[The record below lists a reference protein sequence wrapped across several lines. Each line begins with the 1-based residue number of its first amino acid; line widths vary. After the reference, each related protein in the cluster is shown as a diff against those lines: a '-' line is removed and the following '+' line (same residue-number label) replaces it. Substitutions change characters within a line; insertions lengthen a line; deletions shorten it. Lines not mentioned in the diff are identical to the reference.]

1 MYRLTM
7 LWLLSCWLLTS
18 TAFSQVSEARMLTAA
33 EKIAHDYFRVSPFN
47 KDFSTFVSR
56 VMNDP
61 AVTEKKINRKTD
73 STLFFLEAVY
83 TTHQPFFF
91 KPEKVKVI
99 ISERETESDSLHAPQ
114 PFFIYQLV
122 GYAPAGKDGKTD
134 VEKEYE
140 KLVKRYTR
148 SFDMNQ
154 PRELKDGDRVTGE
167 IRDFYF
173 ANVSFAPVTLA
184 WSSNTE
190 NGNVFAITVRFLVI
204 DNQAFLPVATYRF

>member
-1 MYRLTM
+1 MNRFTM
-7 LWLLSCWLLTS
+7 LWLICFWPFGNNT
-18 TAFSQVSEARMLTAA
+18 FGQVSEARILTAT

-47 KDFSTFVSR
+47 KDFGTFVSR
-56 VMNDP
+56 LMNDP
-61 AVTEKKINRKTD
+61 AITEKKINLKTD

-91 KPEKVKVI
+91 KPAKVKVI
-99 ISERETESDSLHAPQ
+99 ISERETEPDSLQDAQ

-122 GYAPAGKDGKTD
+122 GFAPAGKDGKTD

-154 PRELKDGDRVTGE
+154 PRELKDGNIITGE

-173 ANVSFAPVTLA
+173 ANVSFSPLTLA
-184 WSSNTE
+184 WSTNAD
-190 NGNVFAITVRFLVI
+190 NGNVFAITIRFLVL
-204 DNQAFLPVATYRF
+204 DNRAFLPIATNRF

>member
-1 MYRLTM
+1 MNRFTM
-7 LWLLSCWLLTS
+7 LWMFCCGFLTV
-18 TAFSQVSEARMLTAA
+18 TAYGQVSEPRILTAT

-56 VMNDP
+56 LMNDP

-73 STLFFLEAVY
+73 STLFFLEGIY

-99 ISERETESDSLHAPQ
+99 ISERETEADSLHAPQ

-122 GYAPAGKDGKTD
+122 GYAPAGSEGKTD
-134 VEKEYE
+134 VKKEYE

-154 PRELKDGDRVTGE
+154 PRELKDGESISGE

-204 DNQAFLPVATYRF
+204 DNRAFLPIASNRF

>member
-1 MYRLTM
+1 MYRFTM
-7 LWLLSCWLLTS
+7 LWLITCWLLTS
-18 TAFSQVSEARMLTAA
+18 TAYSQISEPRILTAA

-56 VMNDP
+56 LINDP
-61 AVTEKKINRKTD
+61 SVADKKIHLKTD
-73 STLFFLEAVY
+73 STLFFMEAAY
-83 TTHQPFFF
+83 TKHQPFFF

-99 ISERETESDSLHAPQ
+99 ISERETEADSLHSPQ

-140 KLVKRYTR
+140 KLVKKYTR

-154 PRELKDGDRVTGE
+154 PRELKDGETVTGE

-184 WSSNTE
+184 WSSNAE
-190 NGNVFAITVRFLVI
+190 NGNVFAITIRFLVF
-204 DNQAFLPVATYRF
+204 DNRAFLPIATNRF

>member
-1 MYRLTM
+1 MPRFIM
-7 LWLLSCWLLTS
+7 LGWMISWLLTG
-18 TAFSQVSEARMLTAA
+18 TAYSQISEPRILTAT

-47 KDFSTFVSR
+47 KDFSTFLSR
-56 VMNDP
+56 LMNDP

-73 STLFFLEAVY
+73 STLFFMEALY

-99 ISERETESDSLHAPQ
+99 ISERETEADSLNAPQ

-122 GYAPAGKDGKTD
+122 GYAPGGMDGRTD

-140 KLVKRYTR
+140 KLVKKYTR

-154 PRELKDGDRVTGE
+154 PRELKDGDKVTGE

-190 NGNVFAITVRFLVI
+190 NGNVFAITIRFLMF
-204 DNQAFLPVATYRF
+204 DNRAFLPVATYRF